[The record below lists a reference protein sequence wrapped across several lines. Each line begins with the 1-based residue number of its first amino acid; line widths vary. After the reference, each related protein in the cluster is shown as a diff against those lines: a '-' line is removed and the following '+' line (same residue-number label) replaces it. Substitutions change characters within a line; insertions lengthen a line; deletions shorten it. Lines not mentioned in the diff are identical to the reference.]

1 MDKFRVPLL
10 SLCMSDGAAIHY
22 ENECVTFESAFRKGE
37 VYSYKLPIPCTVNT
51 IGDPAKLTDYLLSM
65 IGTEIITQ
73 TAVVRRSWDLGPCS
87 RPTIKHLSDDIQI
100 DSAQPDPEKAAPKLR
115 YQWVRLF
122 TSNGN
127 ATLRTTMIRVMN
139 MHRVRLR
146 AVGSESESANLGY
159 IFPIPDTAY
168 LVKTM
173 YS

>member
-1 MDKFRVPLL
+1 MDKFRAPLL

-37 VYSYKLPIPCTVNT
+37 VYSYKLPIPFTIDT
-51 IGDPAKLTDYLLSM
+51 IGDPSKLTDYLLSRV
-65 IGTEIITQ
+65 GEGVAGPS
-73 TAVVRRSWDLGPCS
+73 AVVCRSWDLGPCS
-87 RPTIKHLSDDIQI
+87 RPAIKHLSDSIQI
-100 DSAQPDPEKAAPKLR
+100 DSAQTDPEKAAPKYR

-159 IFPIPDTAY
+159 IFPIPDIAY